1 MSDAVLPQ
9 GATVAAPAAKPNRL
23 AAMLSHAHYV
33 ISGNPVTGFAFVLLV
48 LIVIAALFGSF
59 LVPPDPRASNAT
71 AALKPPSL
79 RHWFGPDQ
87 LGRDVFSR
95 VVVATRLDLF
105 ISVASVA

>member
-9 GATVAAPAAKPNRL
+9 GTTVAAPAAKPNRL

-59 LVPPDPRASNAT
+59 LVLGGICLLAMVQMRPPAT
-71 AALKPPSL
+71 PPPLPKTTQQALT
-79 RHWFGPDQ
+79 
-87 LGRDVFSR
+87 
-95 VVVATRLDLF
+95 TR
-105 ISVASVA
+105 